1 MTLDLALES
10 PPKHWLGNHIE
21 RTTPRTPGPQV
32 SGNARPPDVERNSA
46 MTMGYDIKINHA
58 ATEHLCP
65 LCGHLQPAQPGLA
78 VVQHPSGDV
87 VCEACAKAEL
97 RALFSE
103 LCVLRDDT
111 PNDFPDSWQ
120 AIEARLSSDPDTDP
134 EFSRLLASVALQRD
148 PTHPPLKGT
157 KQELR

>member
-1 MTLDLALES
+1 M
-10 PPKHWLGNHIE
+10 N
-21 RTTPRTPGPQV
+21 
-32 SGNARPPDVERNSA
+32 
-46 MTMGYDIKINHA
+46 MGYAIEVNTTA
-58 ATEHLCP
+58 ADFLCP
-65 LCGHLQPAQPGLA
+65 FCGSWKPAQPGLA

-87 VCEACAKAEL
+87 VCEACAKDEL

-120 AIEARLSSDPDTDP
+120 AIEARLSSDPETDP